1 MVTGIRGDGDMPQLD
16 LSGFRTVA
24 FDYGKIHFRGG
35 ALAKATPVAS
45 KAIALTENR
54 NITFVKMSVRDQ
66 WLVAAVTGE
75 KKYGGA
81 FARTSLLD
89 DLRLKI
95 IQYCNGELDSGS
107 DATGGDN
114 TQDADYDPMSE
125 VANEADPSC
134 PLIVL
139 RGVKRLRYKKN
150 AALKK
155 CVSFDMPLRCPEED
169 PNCTET
175 KRIMLFIEDRKQV
188 WLALEDV
195 SWAVQYLY
203 TQAHLRG
210 VPLIDDHC
218 PGPRSLRSIHGY
230 GGHSGAEATAAS
242 DGGHCGE

>member
-1 MVTGIRGDGDMPQLD
+1 MPQVD

-24 FDYGKIHFRGG
+24 FDYGKIHVRGG
-35 ALAKATPVAS
+35 ALAKASPVTS
-45 KAIALTENR
+45 ISVVTENR

-66 WLVAAVTGE
+66 WLVAAATGE

-89 DLRLKI
+89 DLRLKVL
-95 IQYCNGELDSGS
+95 QYCNGELDSGS

-114 TQDADYDPMSE
+114 TQDDDYDPMSE
-125 VANEADPSC
+125 VANEADPSNSQ
-134 PLIVL
+134 IVV
-139 RGVKRLRYKKN
+139 RRAKRVRYTKN
-150 AALKK
+150 AALNK

-175 KRIMLFIEDRKQV
+175 KRIMLFIKDRMQV

-195 SWAVQYLY
+195 SWAVQYLF
-203 TQAHLRG
+203 TQAHLKG
-210 VPLIDDHC
+210 VPLIPDHC

-230 GGHSGAEATAAS
+230 GGN
-242 DGGHCGE
+242 CGE